1 MLKIASLNA
10 ITLFLGLVS
19 AHFLFAAFFTQNW
32 LLTTKV
38 EANETTQAYG
48 LWDHGLNDLNCDVT
62 PFTICMYTR
71 AGIFFSMILVV
82 PAVTFSFISMVVMF
96 SRGKLHIT
104 ATFARA
110 SAVLHILAA
119 LLCLVGLIVFTVH
132 HTRCIISC
140 PPTYNYYPNNWAETR
155 FGYSFYLG
163 WVCIPIFAINISISF
178 VYSAIIAMKYKKSY
192 EVDQQTLTNESLA
205 IFSNQNNRV

>member
-62 PFTICMYTR
+62 PFTIC
-71 AGIFFSMILVV
+71 I
-82 PAVTFSFISMVVMF
+82 MF